1 MILNSE
7 AVQAV
12 VLGYS
17 YSYSRSALPRAD
29 TFIAGVL
36 AEWMSVQSVYSSLP
50 VHLLTVIITVLVE
63 NQIHCTHL
71 LVCRHLFCSTSILF
85 MCYPLSLYYMYI
97 HVTHS
102 RIFSYN

>member
-36 AEWMSVQSVYSSLP
+36 AEWMSVQSFDSL
-50 VHLLTVIITVLVE
+50 LCVLYF
-63 NQIHCTHL
+63 T
-71 LVCRHLFCSTSILF
+71 FA
-85 MCYPLSLYYMYI
+85 
-97 HVTHS
+97 
-102 RIFSYN
+102 